1 MEIFFK
7 WEADIASYY
16 QYNRNIISS
25 AREQSFKNK
34 LPACRHITIAK
45 FFKVYVSFV
54 QQNGGICQPLLL
66 LVFVLLLVLQEVT
79 ADSFLSHPLIYPTCP
94 LFKMLV
100 SPPPVFHSTPFYDIW
115 YSFTLPQPLPVNPP
129 ASSNIPTS
137 PAMKISISS
146 NQPQIFKFWWY
157 KPKLNPLAFFFIL
170 LHHWTDYF
178 CCLEWLYCA

>member
-94 LFKMLV
+94 LFKCLF
-100 SPPPVFHSTPFYDIW
+100 PH
-115 YSFTLPQPLPVNPP
+115 PQFFIPLPFKIFDTVSLSPNPCQSIHQPHPTYQPPLQWRYLFP
-129 ASSNIPTS
+129 ATNHKYLNSDDI
-137 PAMKISISS
+137 
-146 NQPQIFKFWWY
+146 NQNLIH
-157 KPKLNPLAFFFIL
+157 LLFFS
-170 LHHWTDYF
+170 F
-178 CCLEWLYCA
+178 CYTIGLTTFVA